1 MNRFTR
7 RIVEVETGKHRIQQM
22 VEAMTNKQFGLICKG
37 ISHILANQEWIMRK
51 LDPEDK
57 HFYLTEDT
65 NELSVKFGELAEA
78 YYKTK
83 DSDEK

>member
-1 MNRFTR
+1 
-7 RIVEVETGKHRIQQM
+7 
-22 VEAMTNKQFGLICKG
+22 MTNKQFGLICKG

-57 HFYLTEDT
+57 HFYLTEDA
-65 NELSVKFGELAEA
+65 NELSVKFVELAEA

-83 DSDEK
+83 DGDEK

>member
-1 MNRFTR
+1 
-7 RIVEVETGKHRIQQM
+7 M

-37 ISHILANQEWIMRK
+37 ISHIFANQEWIMRK

-65 NELSVKFGELAEA
+65 NELSVKFGELAKA

-83 DSDEK
+83 DGDEK

>member
-1 MNRFTR
+1 M
-7 RIVEVETGKHRIQQM
+7 E
-22 VEAMTNKQFGLICKG
+22 EAMTNKQFGLICKG

-51 LDPEDK
+51 LDQEDK

-78 YYKTK
+78 YFKTK
-83 DSDEK
+83 EDNPL

>member
-1 MNRFTR
+1 
-7 RIVEVETGKHRIQQM
+7 
-22 VEAMTNKQFGLICKG
+22 MTNKQFGLICKG

-65 NELSVKFGELAEA
+65 NELSVKLENLQKHIIRQRMVTRNDTLGN
-78 YYKTK
+78 
-83 DSDEK
+83 S

>member
-1 MNRFTR
+1 MSNKVYCYFNKEPYCFNGKSLAGHFN
-7 RIVEVETGKHRIQQM
+7 IDDYSLAILYWAEVP
-22 VEAMTNKQFGLICKG
+22 
-37 ISHILANQEWIMRK
+37 
-51 LDPEDK
+51 DPEDK

-83 DSDEK
+83 DGDEK

>member
-1 MNRFTR
+1 
-7 RIVEVETGKHRIQQM
+7 
-22 VEAMTNKQFGLICKG
+22 MTNKQFGLICKG

-51 LDPEDK
+51 LYQEDK

-83 DSDEK
+83 DGDEK

>member
-1 MNRFTR
+1 
-7 RIVEVETGKHRIQQM
+7 M

-65 NELSVKFGELAEA
+65 NELSVKLENLQKHIIRQRMVTRNDTLGN
-78 YYKTK
+78 
-83 DSDEK
+83 S

>member
-1 MNRFTR
+1 
-7 RIVEVETGKHRIQQM
+7 
-22 VEAMTNKQFGLICKG
+22 MTNKQFGLICKG
-37 ISHILANQEWIMRK
+37 ISHILGNQEWIMRK

-83 DSDEK
+83 YGDQK

>member
-1 MNRFTR
+1 
-7 RIVEVETGKHRIQQM
+7 
-22 VEAMTNKQFGLICKG
+22 MTNKQFGLICKG
-37 ISHILANQEWIMRK
+37 ISHILGNQEQIMRK

-83 DSDEK
+83 DSGKL